1 MDLIVKNLPLFIQ
14 GVSWTFKLAIVTL
27 LLSAFFSALIGVCST
42 SRYRALRWL
51 ALAYVEFFRGV
62 PLVVNVLFVFFGA
75 PLLGVSLGPF
85 ESAVIS
91 FTLWGSANGAEIV
104 RGGLN
109 SVPRHQI
116 SSAMALGLKPWE
128 ILVFVQA
135 PQALLPILPPFT
147 GLFTVLVQA
156 TSLASIVGLTEFFR
170 AGQIIVE
177 RETITTGHSPA
188 FVIYGFVLLV
198 YMVICSLL
206 TMLTKWLEREVGQ
219 RRGRGVDRTKGQQ
232 PKINRFEENV

>member
-1 MDLIVKNLPLFIQ
+1 MELIVKNMPLFIQ
-14 GVSWTFKLAIVTL
+14 GVTWTFQLAIVTL
-27 LLSAFFSALIGVCST
+27 LLSAIFSALIGVLSV
-42 SRYRALRWL
+42 SRYLLLRW
-51 ALAYVEFFRGV
+51 AGLAYVEFFRGV

-147 GLFTVLVQA
+147 GLFTVLIQA

-170 AGQIIVE
+170 SAQIIVE
-177 RETITTGHSPA
+177 RETITTGQSPA
-188 FVIYGFVLLV
+188 FLIYGFVLLV

-206 TMLTKWLEREVGQ
+206 TALTKRLEREVVQ
-219 RRGRGVDRTKGQQ
+219 RRGRGVDRSRVQQ
-232 PKINRFEENV
+232 PKSNRLDESV